1 MRILWEH
8 FWNTVGHFWN
18 TVEHCGEMS
27 YQHDVIRC
35 RKHFLDQR
43 HQHLR
48 LQLRSVVAAAVAAAA
63 AAAVVVVVTTG
74 TVHPN
79 GRCPKH
85 SRQHLIPVSPV
96 PPVPP
101 VSLGVV
107 PQAIDQRGHGTN
119 GVFVLGHDLAPQQY
133 HRKRRFQLVLRVP

>member
-1 MRILWEH
+1 
-8 FWNTVGHFWN
+8 
-18 TVEHCGEMS
+18 
-27 YQHDVIRC
+27 
-35 RKHFLDQR
+35 
-43 HQHLR
+43 

-79 GRCPKH
+79 GRRPKH
-85 SRQHLIPVSPV
+85 SRQHFI
-96 PPVPP
+96 PVPP

-133 HRKRRFQLVLRVP
+133 HRKRRIQLVLWVP